1 MLESATIKR
10 TIICGLVLMTS
21 LLLIILTIAAVPF
34 VNMKVFTN
42 AMAVVIDPSINDT
55 SQNHGGYPSTLKN
68 DNNNNKYQ
76 LQSNNNDNNDYDD
89 KKMSS
94 YNSNYDDKKMSSYNS
109 NYDDKKMSSYNSNY
123 DDKKMSSYNSN
134 YDDKNSKYPTRDKIY
149 VCQSG
154 PFEGFFVSS
163 VEFCDLRS
171 SHR

>member
-10 TIICGLVLMTS
+10 TIMCGLVLITS
-21 LLLIILTIAAVPF
+21 LLLIILTITAVPF

-42 AMAVVIDPSINDT
+42 AMAVVIDPAINDT
-55 SQNHGGYPSTLKN
+55 SQNQGGYLDTLKN
-68 DNNNNKYQ
+68 DGNNIKYQ
-76 LQSNNNDNNDYDD
+76 LQSNNNDNNNYYD

-94 YNSNYDDKKMSSYNS
+94 NDN
-109 NYDDKKMSSYNSNY
+109 
-123 DDKKMSSYNSN
+123 N
-134 YDDKNSKYPTRDKIY
+134 YDDKNSKYPNRDKIY

-154 PFEGFFVSS
+154 PFEGFSVSS

>member
-55 SQNHGGYPSTLKN
+55 SQNHGVYPSTLKN

-94 YNSNYDDKKMSSYNS
+94 YNSNYDDK
-109 NYDDKKMSSYNSNY
+109 
-123 DDKKMSSYNSN
+123 
-134 YDDKNSKYPTRDKIY
+134 NSKYPTRDKIY
-149 VCQSG
+149 ICHSG
-154 PFEGFFVSS
+154 PFEGFYVGS

>member
-1 MLESATIKR
+1 MFESATIKR
-10 TIICGLVLMTS
+10 TIICGLVLMIS

-55 SQNHGGYPSTLKN
+55 SQIHGGYPSTLKN

-76 LQSNNNDNNDYDD
+76 LQSNNNDNND
-89 KKMSS
+89 
-94 YNSNYDDKKMSSYNS
+94 
-109 NYDDKKMSSYNSNY
+109 Y

>member
-10 TIICGLVLMTS
+10 TIMCGLVLMTS

-42 AMAVVIDPSINDT
+42 AMAVVIDPAINDT
-55 SQNHGGYPSTLKN
+55 SQNYGGYPDTLKN
-68 DNNNNKYQ
+68 DSNNIKYK
-76 LQSNNNDNNDYDD
+76 LQSNNND
-89 KKMSS
+89 
-94 YNSNYDDKKMSSYNS
+94 
-109 NYDDKKMSSYNSNY
+109 NSNY

-134 YDDKNSKYPTRDKIY
+134 YDDKNSKYPTRDQIY

>member
-1 MLESATIKR
+1 SVIIMLESATTKR
-10 TIICGLVLMTS
+10 TIMCGLVLMTS
-21 LLLIILTIAAVPF
+21 LLLIILTITAVPF

-55 SQNHGGYPSTLKN
+55 SQNYGGYSNTLKN
-68 DNNNNKYQ
+68 DSNNNKYQ
-76 LQSNNNDNNDYDD
+76 LQSNNND
-89 KKMSS
+89 
-94 YNSNYDDKKMSSYNS
+94 
-109 NYDDKKMSSYNSNY
+109 NSNY

-134 YDDKNSKYPTRDKIY
+134 YDDKNSKYPIRDKIH

>member
-10 TIICGLVLMTS
+10 TIICGLVLMIS

-109 NYDDKKMSSYNSNY
+109 NYDDK
-123 DDKKMSSYNSN
+123 
-134 YDDKNSKYPTRDKIY
+134 NSKYPTRDKIY

>member
-94 YNSNYDDKKMSSYNS
+94 YNSNYDDK
-109 NYDDKKMSSYNSNY
+109 
-123 DDKKMSSYNSN
+123 
-134 YDDKNSKYPTRDKIY
+134 NSKYPTRDKIY

>member
-10 TIICGLVLMTS
+10 TIMCGLVLITS
-21 LLLIILTIAAVPF
+21 LLLIILTITAVPF

-42 AMAVVIDPSINDT
+42 AMAVVIDPAINDT
-55 SQNHGGYPSTLKN
+55 SQNHGGYLDTLK
-68 DNNNNKYQ
+68 DDGNNIKYQ
-76 LQSNNNDNNDYDD
+76 LQSNNNDNNNYYD

-94 YNSNYDDKKMSSYNS
+94 NDN
-109 NYDDKKMSSYNSNY
+109 
-123 DDKKMSSYNSN
+123 N
-134 YDDKNSKYPTRDKIY
+134 YDDKNSKYPNRDKIY

-154 PFEGFFVSS
+154 PFEGFSVSS

>member
-21 LLLIILTIAAVPF
+21 LLLIILTIAVVPF

-68 DNNNNKYQ
+68 VNNNNKYQ
-76 LQSNNNDNNDYDD
+76 LQSNNND
-89 KKMSS
+89 
-94 YNSNYDDKKMSSYNS
+94 NSNYDDKKMSSYNS

-123 DDKKMSSYNSN
+123 DDKKISS
-134 YDDKNSKYPTRDKIY
+134 
-149 VCQSG
+149 
-154 PFEGFFVSS
+154 
-163 VEFCDLRS
+163 
-171 SHR
+171 

>member
-109 NYDDKKMSSYNSNY
+109 NYDDK
-123 DDKKMSSYNSN
+123 
-134 YDDKNSKYPTRDKIY
+134 NSKYPTRDKIY

>member
-10 TIICGLVLMTS
+10 TIICGLVLMIS

-76 LQSNNNDNNDYDD
+76 LQSNKNDNND
-89 KKMSS
+89 
-94 YNSNYDDKKMSSYNS
+94 
-109 NYDDKKMSSYNSNY
+109 Y

>member
-1 MLESATIKR
+1 MLLNDSSNSKYKLKSSVIIMLESATTKR
-10 TIICGLVLMTS
+10 TIMCGLVLMTS

-34 VNMKVFTN
+34 VNMKIFTN

-55 SQNHGGYPSTLKN
+55 SQNYGGYSNTLKN
-68 DNNNNKYQ
+68 DSNNNKYQ
-76 LQSNNNDNNDYDD
+76 LQSNN
-89 KKMSS
+89 
-94 YNSNYDDKKMSSYNS
+94 
-109 NYDDKKMSSYNSNY
+109 NSNY

-163 VEFCDLRS
+163 VELCDLRS

>member
-1 MLESATIKR
+1 MI
-10 TIICGLVLMTS
+10 M
-21 LLLIILTIAAVPF
+21 
-34 VNMKVFTN
+34 M
-42 AMAVVIDPSINDT
+42 
-55 SQNHGGYPSTLKN
+55 
-68 DNNNNKYQ
+68 
-76 LQSNNNDNNDYDD
+76 
-89 KKMSS
+89 
-94 YNSNYDDKKMSSYNS
+94 

>member
-76 LQSNNNDNNDYDD
+76 LQSNNNDNDD
-89 KKMSS
+89 
-94 YNSNYDDKKMSSYNS
+94 
-109 NYDDKKMSSYNSNY
+109 YDDKKMSSYNSNY

>member
-76 LQSNNNDNNDYDD
+76 LQSNNNDN
-89 KKMSS
+89 
-94 YNSNYDDKKMSSYNS
+94 
-109 NYDDKKMSSYNSNY
+109 SNY

>member
-10 TIICGLVLMTS
+10 TIMCGLVLMTS

-55 SQNHGGYPSTLKN
+55 SQNYGGYPDTLKN
-68 DNNNNKYQ
+68 DSNNNKYQ
-76 LQSNNNDNNDYDD
+76 LQSNNND
-89 KKMSS
+89 
-94 YNSNYDDKKMSSYNS
+94 
-109 NYDDKKMSSYNSNY
+109 NSNY

>member
-55 SQNHGGYPSTLKN
+55 SQNHGVYPSTLKN
-68 DNNNNKYQ
+68 DNNKYQ
-76 LQSNNNDNNDYDD
+76 LQSNNNDYDD
-89 KKMSS
+89 
-94 YNSNYDDKKMSSYNS
+94 
-109 NYDDKKMSSYNSNY
+109 YDDKKMSSYNSNY

-149 VCQSG
+149 VCHSG
-154 PFEGFFVSS
+154 PFEGFYVGS

>member
-1 MLESATIKR
+1 
-10 TIICGLVLMTS
+10 MTPHKTMED
-21 LLLIILTIAAVPF
+21 IL
-34 VNMKVFTN
+34 
-42 AMAVVIDPSINDT
+42 D
-55 SQNHGGYPSTLKN
+55 TLKN

-123 DDKKMSSYNSN
+123 DDK
-134 YDDKNSKYPTRDKIY
+134 NSKYPTRDKIY

-154 PFEGFFVSS
+154 QFEGFFVSS

>member
-55 SQNHGGYPSTLKN
+55 SQNHGVYPSTLKN
-68 DNNNNKYQ
+68 DNNNKYQ
-76 LQSNNNDNNDYDD
+76 LQSNNNDNDD
-89 KKMSS
+89 
-94 YNSNYDDKKMSSYNS
+94 
-109 NYDDKKMSSYNSNY
+109 YDDKKMSSYNSNY

-149 VCQSG
+149 VCHSG
-154 PFEGFFVSS
+154 PFEGFYVGS

>member
-42 AMAVVIDPSINDT
+42 AMAVVINPSINDT

-94 YNSNYDDKKMSSYNS
+94 YNSNYDDK
-109 NYDDKKMSSYNSNY
+109 
-123 DDKKMSSYNSN
+123 
-134 YDDKNSKYPTRDKIY
+134 NSKYPTRDKIY

>member
-1 MLESATIKR
+1 MFESATIKR

-76 LQSNNNDNNDYDD
+76 LQSNNNDNDD
-89 KKMSS
+89 
-94 YNSNYDDKKMSSYNS
+94 
-109 NYDDKKMSSYNSNY
+109 Y

>member
-10 TIICGLVLMTS
+10 TIMCGLVLMTS

-42 AMAVVIDPSINDT
+42 AMAVVIDPAINDT
-55 SQNHGGYPSTLKN
+55 SQNYGGYPDTLKN

-76 LQSNNNDNNDYDD
+76 LQSNNND
-89 KKMSS
+89 
-94 YNSNYDDKKMSSYNS
+94 
-109 NYDDKKMSSYNSNY
+109 NSNY

>member
-68 DNNNNKYQ
+68 VNNNNKYQ

-94 YNSNYDDKKMSSYNS
+94 YNSNYDDK
-109 NYDDKKMSSYNSNY
+109 
-123 DDKKMSSYNSN
+123 
-134 YDDKNSKYPTRDKIY
+134 NSKYPTRDKIY
-149 VCQSG
+149 ICHSG
-154 PFEGFFVSS
+154 PFEGFYVGS

>member
-1 MLESATIKR
+1 MLESARIKR
-10 TIICGLVLMTS
+10 TIMCGLVLMTS

-42 AMAVVIDPSINDT
+42 AMAVVIDPAINAT
-55 SQNHGGYPSTLKN
+55 SQNYGGYPDTLKN
-68 DNNNNKYQ
+68 DSNNIKYK
-76 LQSNNNDNNDYDD
+76 LQSNNND
-89 KKMSS
+89 
-94 YNSNYDDKKMSSYNS
+94 
-109 NYDDKKMSSYNSNY
+109 NSNY

>member
-10 TIICGLVLMTS
+10 TIMCGLVLITS

-42 AMAVVIDPSINDT
+42 AMAVVIDPAINDT
-55 SQNHGGYPSTLKN
+55 SQNYGGYLDTLKN
-68 DNNNNKYQ
+68 DSNNIKYQ
-76 LQSNNNDNNDYDD
+76 LQSNNID
-89 KKMSS
+89 
-94 YNSNYDDKKMSSYNS
+94 NSNYN
-109 NYDDKKMSSYNSNY
+109 
-123 DDKKMSSYNSN
+123 DKKMSSYNSN

>member
-10 TIICGLVLMTS
+10 TIICGLVLMT
-21 LLLIILTIAAVPF
+21 LLILIILTIAAVPF

-68 DNNNNKYQ
+68 VNNNNKYQ
-76 LQSNNNDNNDYDD
+76 LQSNNND
-89 KKMSS
+89 
-94 YNSNYDDKKMSSYNS
+94 
-109 NYDDKKMSSYNSNY
+109 
-123 DDKKMSSYNSN
+123 NSN

-149 VCQSG
+149 VCHSG
-154 PFEGFFVSS
+154 PFEGFYVGS

>member
-10 TIICGLVLMTS
+10 TIMCGLVLMTS

-55 SQNHGGYPSTLKN
+55 SQNYGGYPDTLKN
-68 DNNNNKYQ
+68 DSNNNKYQ
-76 LQSNNNDNNDYDD
+76 LQSNNN
-89 KKMSS
+89 
-94 YNSNYDDKKMSSYNS
+94 YNS

-134 YDDKNSKYPTRDKIY
+134 YDDKNSKYPIRDKIY

>member
-10 TIICGLVLMTS
+10 TIMCGLVLMTS

-42 AMAVVIDPSINDT
+42 AMGVVIDPAINDT
-55 SQNHGGYPSTLKN
+55 SQNYGGYPDTLKN
-68 DNNNNKYQ
+68 DSNNIKYK
-76 LQSNNNDNNDYDD
+76 LQSNNND
-89 KKMSS
+89 
-94 YNSNYDDKKMSSYNS
+94 
-109 NYDDKKMSSYNSNY
+109 
-123 DDKKMSSYNSN
+123 NSN

>member
-10 TIICGLVLMTS
+10 TIMCGLVLMTS

-42 AMAVVIDPSINDT
+42 AMAVVIDPAINDT
-55 SQNHGGYPSTLKN
+55 SQNYGGYPDTLKN
-68 DNNNNKYQ
+68 DSNNIKYK
-76 LQSNNNDNNDYDD
+76 LQSNNND
-89 KKMSS
+89 
-94 YNSNYDDKKMSSYNS
+94 
-109 NYDDKKMSSYNSNY
+109 NSNY

>member
-10 TIICGLVLMTS
+10 TIMCGLVLMTS

-42 AMAVVIDPSINDT
+42 AMGVVIDPAINDT
-55 SQNHGGYPSTLKN
+55 SQNYGGYPDTLKN
-68 DNNNNKYQ
+68 DSNNIKYK
-76 LQSNNNDNNDYDD
+76 LQSNNND
-89 KKMSS
+89 
-94 YNSNYDDKKMSSYNS
+94 
-109 NYDDKKMSSYNSNY
+109 NSNY

>member
-10 TIICGLVLMTS
+10 TIICGLVLMIS

-94 YNSNYDDKKMSSYNS
+94 YNSNYDDK
-109 NYDDKKMSSYNSNY
+109 
-123 DDKKMSSYNSN
+123 
-134 YDDKNSKYPTRDKIY
+134 NSKYPTRDKIY

>member
-1 MLESATIKR
+1 
-10 TIICGLVLMTS
+10 TS

-42 AMAVVIDPSINDT
+42 AMAVVIDPAINAT
-55 SQNHGGYPSTLKN
+55 SQNYGGYPDTLKN
-68 DNNNNKYQ
+68 DSNNIKYK
-76 LQSNNNDNNDYDD
+76 LQSNNND
-89 KKMSS
+89 
-94 YNSNYDDKKMSSYNS
+94 
-109 NYDDKKMSSYNSNY
+109 NSNY